1 MQIEATGYFKKLIV
15 DKDKTA
21 LCFIVTDGEGYD
33 AETFEEL
40 FDGVGINPNDIG
52 DETVTISIISDDA

>member
-1 MQIEATGYFKKLIV
+1 MQIEVTGYFKRLVV

-21 LCFIVTDGEGYD
+21 LCFIDEGYD

-40 FDGVGINPNDIG
+40 FEGVGINLNDIG
-52 DETVTISIISDDA
+52 DETVTVSITTDDA

>member
-1 MQIEATGYFKKLIV
+1 MQIEATGYFKRLIV
-15 DKDKTA
+15 DKGKTA

-40 FDGVGINPNDIG
+40 FDGVGVNPNDIG
-52 DETVTISIISDDA
+52 DETVIISITTDNV